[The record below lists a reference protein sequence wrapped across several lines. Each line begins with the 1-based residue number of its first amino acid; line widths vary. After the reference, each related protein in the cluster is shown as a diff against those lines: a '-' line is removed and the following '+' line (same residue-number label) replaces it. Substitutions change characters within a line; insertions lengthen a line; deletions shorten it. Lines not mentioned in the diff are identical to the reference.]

1 MNPKDIAALQPGQIL
16 RDTVV
21 PGLHVWAKASGTSY
35 FLYFRTKDGRERRPK
50 LGDVRVLTTAQAREA
65 AKVMLAKAT
74 LGRDPTA
81 DRVPARSNLTVAGLM
96 GKYLRQRG
104 GKTDKEARR
113 AIDKDVIPKLGRRA
127 AVEVTHEECE
137 ALHAELTLRGPTMAN
152 RVLDYVNA
160 AYNAGLKRRWLPDG
174 ALNPCSGIRWNREV
188 TRKRHL
194 WEGEFPKLKA
204 ILDRDVARFPRAV
217 AFTWLM
223 LYSGARPS
231 EIVTARWS
239 QLTYRCTPSGDVGIL
254 TLPDGKMGSREV
266 ILPPQAMAVLAKL
279 PRTTG
284 PICGLKK
291 HPKHNWQK
299 WRKEM
304 RADDLWLRDLRRSF
318 ATVALSNGEAI
329 GVIGEVLGHADAQ
342 TTKIYARLMDDAAER
357 AVIQTASAI
366 DRLMAPVANP
376 RQVAPVAEVSQHP
389 SEVEQA
395 SPVLATSPLP

>member
-21 PGLHVWAKASGTSY
+21 PGLHAWAKASGTSY

-50 LGDVRVLTTAQAREA
+50 LGDVRVLTVAQARQA
-65 AKVMLAKAT
+65 AKVMLARVA
-74 LGRDPTA
+74 LGEDPTA
-81 DRVPARSNLTVAGLM
+81 DRALARDALTVAGLM
-96 GKYLRQRG
+96 DKYLAQRG

-113 AIDKDVIPKLGRRA
+113 AINKDVIPKLGRKA

-137 ALHAELTLRGPTMAN
+137 ALHAALTLRGPTLAN

-160 AYNAGLKRRWLPDG
+160 AYNAGLKKRWLPAD
-174 ALNPCSGIRWNREV
+174 AVNPCSGIQWNQEV
-188 TRKRHL
+188 SRKRHMRAA
-194 WEGEFPKLKA
+194 EFPKLKA
-204 ILDRDVARFPRAV
+204 ILDRDVDRFPRAV

-231 EIVTARWS
+231 EIVAARWS
-239 QLTYRCTPSGDVGIL
+239 QLTYRCTPGGDVGIL
-254 TLPDGKMGSREV
+254 TLPDGKTGSREV

-299 WRKEM
+299 WREEM
-304 RADDLWLRDLRRSF
+304 GADDLWLRDLRRSF
-318 ATVALSNGEAI
+318 ATVALSSGEAI

-357 AVIQTASAI
+357 AVIQTAGVI
-366 DRLMAPVANP
+366 DRLMAPAANP
-376 RQVAPVAEVSQHP
+376 RQPAPVAEVSPLP
-389 SEVEQA
+389 SPAEAV
-395 SPVLATSPLP
+395 SPLP